1 MPPPLTAP
9 VAGVDGCPGGWVVV
23 TAAADGPGGPVVVQR
38 RTDLGPLLAA
48 ARAGEVAAVAVDMP
62 VGLAAVGPRRC
73 DVEARALL
81 GPRRST
87 VFPAPSRAALGADDH
102 ADACARSRAAGGV
115 GLSIQAF
122 NLLPKIAEIDALLS
136 ATPCEALVEAHPELA
151 FLRLHGGRPLPPK
164 RSVEGR
170 ALRLRLV
177 APVLGPEAD
186 LVVAARGAR
195 VPLVDVLDAAAL
207 VATARRLVAGSAE
220 LLGGEPDP
228 TGLPMRIAW

>member
-1 MPPPLTAP
+1 M
-9 VAGVDGCPGGWVVV
+9 
-23 TAAADGPGGPVVVQR
+23 VQR
-38 RTDLGPLLAA
+38 CADLRRLVAA
-48 ARAGEVAAVAVDMP
+48 ARGGEVAVVAVDLP
-62 VGLAAVGPRRC
+62 VGLPAAGPRPC

-87 VFPAPSRAALGADDH
+87 VFPAPSRAALGAVDH

-122 NLLPKIAEIDALLS
+122 NLLPRIAELDALLS
-136 ATPCEALVEAHPELA
+136 GAPCEAVVEAHPELA

-177 APVLGPEAD
+177 GPVLGPEAEP
-186 LVVAARGAR
+186 VAAAR
-195 VPLVDVLDAAAL
+195 AAEVPLVDVLDAAAL

-220 LLGGEPDP
+220 VLGGGPDP
-228 TGLPMRIAW
+228 AGLPMRIAW